1 MFKTNLKFVKNI
13 DLQLNNKQKKPRFK
27 RYSISLILSLIIFP
41 SVVSAQST
49 PPPGVNIPPTTP
61 ETLDQTIPKPTPS
74 PVPPPTPPTT
84 SPEILTPPEIPTPP
98 DTSFPSSESFLVKK
112 VEILGATVLKD
123 EIAELIKLFEN
134 RQVAFADLVQLR
146 SDITELYI
154 RNGYVTSG
162 AFLPNNQNLTDG
174 VVQIQVVE
182 GELENIELGGL
193 RRLQPVYV
201 RSRLRK
207 ASSAPLNQKRLE
219 EALQLLQL
227 DPLIERVNAQLTAG
241 STPGSNILQVTI
253 TEAPAFHGG
262 VFVANNQTP
271 SIGSTQ
277 AGIFLSHDNLSG
289 FGDSFSAEY
298 GITEGL
304 NIYNFSY
311 TIPLNPNN
319 GTLAF
324 RVNNSDSRIIE
335 DEFSELDIKSDAQ
348 TYSFNYRQPLY
359 RKPQSEFAIALGLDL
374 RRSQTFLLND
384 IPFSFSEG
392 PENGLSKVTVI
403 RFSQDWV
410 ERSASRVLAA
420 RSQFSVG
427 IDAFDATVNDSGT
440 DGRFFSWLGQF
451 QWVQRLS
458 PGTILL
464 ARVNA
469 QLTGDSLLSLE
480 KFSIGGADTVRGYRQ
495 NEFVADNGITASVE
509 ARIPLTSSNTL
520 QVAPFFDVGTAW
532 NNRGANSSS
541 QTLASL
547 GLGLIWQPIQ
557 NLNLRLDYGIPLID
571 VNSGGNTLQD
581 NGLTFSLRYQ
591 AF

>member
-1 MFKTNLKFVKNI
+1 MKNI
-13 DLQLNNKQKKPRFK
+13 DLQLNKKQKKPRFK
-27 RYSISLILSLIIFP
+27 PYSISLILSLIIFP

-74 PVPPPTPPTT
+74 PTPPPTPPAA
-84 SPEILTPPEIPTPP
+84 SPEILNSPEIPAPP
-98 DTSFPSSESFLVKK
+98 DTNFPSSESFLVKK
-112 VEILGATVLKD
+112 VEVLGATVLKD
-123 EIAELIKLFEN
+123 EIAELIELFEN
-134 RQVAFADLVQLR
+134 RQVTFADLVQLR

-154 RNGYVTSG
+154 KNGYVTSG
-162 AFLPNNQNLTDG
+162 AFLPNNQSLTDG
-174 VVQIQVVE
+174 IVQIQVVE
-182 GELENIELGGL
+182 GELEKIELGGL

-277 AGIFLSHDNLSG
+277 AGIFLSHDNLLG
-289 FGDSFSAEY
+289 FGDSLTAEY

-359 RKPQSEFAIALGLDL
+359 RKPQSEFAIGLGLDL

-420 RSQFSVG
+420 RSQFSIG

-464 ARVNA
+464 ARLNA

-480 KFSIGGADTVRGYRQ
+480 KFSIGGVDTVRGYRQ
-495 NEFVADNGITASVE
+495 NEFVADNGITASIE

-520 QVAPFFDVGTAW
+520 QVAPFFDIGTAW
-532 NNRGANSSS
+532 NNRSTNSSS
-541 QTLASL
+541 ETLASL

-571 VNSGGNTLQD
+571 VNNGGNTLQD
-581 NGLTFSLRYQ
+581 NGFTFSLRYQ

>member
-1 MFKTNLKFVKNI
+1 MLNTNLIFVKNI
-13 DLQLNNKQKKPRFK
+13 DLKLNNKREKPRLK
-27 RYSISLILSLIIFP
+27 HYSISLILSLIIFP

-74 PVPPPTPPTT
+74 PTPPPTPPAA
-84 SPEILTPPEIPTPP
+84 SPEILTPPETPISP
-98 DTSFPSSESFLVKK
+98 DTSFPSSESFMVKK
-112 VEILGATVLKD
+112 VEVLGATVLKN

-134 RQVAFADLVQLR
+134 RQVTFADLVQLR

-154 RNGYVTSG
+154 KNGYVTSG

-182 GELENIELGGL
+182 GELEKIELGGL

-253 TEAPAFHGG
+253 TEAAAFHGG

-289 FGDSFSAEY
+289 FGDSFTAEY

-324 RVNNSDSRIIE
+324 GVNNSDSRIIE

-348 TYSFNYRQPLY
+348 TYSLNYRQPLY
-359 RKPQSEFAIALGLDL
+359 RKPQSEFAIGLGLDL

-427 IDAFDATVNDSGT
+427 IDAFDATVNNSGT

-458 PGTILL
+458 PRTILL
-464 ARVNA
+464 ARLNA

-480 KFSIGGADTVRGYRQ
+480 KFSIGGVDTVRGYRQ
-495 NEFVADNGITASVE
+495 NEFVADNGITASIE

-520 QVAPFFDVGTAW
+520 QVAPFFDIGTAW
-532 NNRGANSSS
+532 NNRGTNSSS
-541 QTLASL
+541 ETLASL

-571 VNSGGNTLQD
+571 VNSSGNTLQD
-581 NGLTFSLRYQ
+581 NGFTFSLRYQ